1 MEIGPEPEWTA
12 EAAAAG
18 TLKYQSAGIAMSFLK
33 TEKGVNLT
41 ALGVS
46 KIRINAKVQGPIRVA
61 LLNEG
66 TTQAGGEPGMYLEPG
81 SDYQD
86 YLINLT
92 PSGYGTTDLEILSW
106 VDESTAPTGENILKV
121 ATGLKFELKD
131 SKGGVGSIS
140 IKSIEFLK
148 ADGSVVDPATITGIT
163 IPIVKIAP
171 NQMMNLAKFQTS
183 VNGTQLQIF
192 NAISGSNFAVFNMQ
206 GKVITKGKIEGNV
219 QNVNMPNKGIFMV
232 RVGSVSRLISVK

>member
-1 MEIGPEPEWTA
+1 
-12 EAAAAG
+12 
-18 TLKYQSAGIAMSFLK
+18 
-33 TEKGVNLT
+33 
-41 ALGVS
+41 
-46 KIRINAKVQGPIRVA
+46 
-61 LLNEG
+61 
-66 TTQAGGEPGMYLEPG
+66 MYMEPG

-148 ADGSVVDPATITGIT
+148 ADGSVVDPATITGII
-163 IPIVKIAP
+163 IPEVAIPETPNPDIQGIADP
-171 NQMMNLAKFQTS
+171 QVQNFAKFQTS

-192 NAISGSNFAVFNMQ
+192 NAVSGSDFAVFNMQ
-206 GKVITKGKIEGNV
+206 GKVITKGKIESNT
-219 QNVNMPNKGIFMV
+219 QNVTIPNKGVFML
-232 RVGSVSRLISVK
+232 RVGSVNRLISVK